1 MRDRLGGMTVRSL
14 VLLSGGVDSAVVLAD
29 SVHRHGADQVGAVSF
44 AYGQSHKRQELLSAT
59 VVASHYGVRHQVVN
73 LGSVFGASALTG
85 VGEIPDHHADAPD
98 ATEVPGRNLVLLSVA
113 AAVADGLGCGRVAF
127 GANAAD
133 AGGYPDCRP
142 QFIEAL
148 REAIRLGTR
157 NHVFLHAPLLYCS
170 KAEVVSLGRRLGTP
184 LELTWSCYRG
194 GEEPCR
200 SCGAC
205 AARSEAGL

>member
-1 MRDRLGGMTVRSL
+1 MRSL
-14 VLLSGGVDSAVVLAD
+14 VLLSGGVDSTVVLAD
-29 SVHRHGADQVGAVSF
+29 SVHRHGPDLVGAISF

-59 VVASHYGVRHQVVN
+59 AVASHYGVRHQLVN

-85 VGEIPDHHADAPD
+85 VGEIPDRHADAPD

-113 AAVADGLGCGRVAF
+113 AAVADGFGCERVAF

-148 REAIRLGTR
+148 RQVIMLGTKNR
-157 NHVFLHAPLLYCS
+157 VFLHAPLLYCS
-170 KAEVVSLGRRLGTP
+170 KTEVVSVGRRLGAP

-194 GEEPCR
+194 GDEPCG

-205 AARSEAGL
+205 AARSGAGL